1 MKAFLNKKIDF
12 SNFVIFDG
20 AMGTMLQTYGLKA
33 GELPESYNI
42 LHPEIIKKVHK
53 AYLDAGA
60 DVITTN
66 TFGANRLKLEK
77 YGYDVTEIVSA
88 GVNIALETAQE
99 KLVALDIGPIGQL
112 MKPYGS
118 LSFEDAYDLFKEQ
131 LIIGSKAGADLILIE
146 TMSDIY
152 EMKAAI
158 LAAKE
163 NTSLPVI
170 ATMTFQKD
178 RRTLTG
184 TDPMTMVNVVS
195 SLGVDAL
202 GINCSLGPR
211 EMLPIIE
218 EVLLYSTLPVISQPN
233 AGMPKLV
240 DGKTIFNVGPEE
252 FAEYAKKIAEKGAI
266 ILGGCCGTTYD
277 HIKAL
282 RNAISGL
289 KPVKRHVKPM
299 TAVSSF
305 SKTVII
311 GDGVTVIGEK
321 LNPTGRRRLQTALKS
336 GDMEYVL
343 RQALLQQDAGAHI
356 LNVNAGLPEI
366 DEKATMLNIVRELS
380 SSISI
385 PLQIDSA
392 NSDVI
397 EAAVRIYNGKPI
409 INSVNGKKQIMDD
422 IFPIVKK
429 YGACVIGLTLD
440 ENGIPSRAEDRFK
453 IAERIVKTAEE
464 YGISKE
470 NLLIDCLVIAASAQ
484 QDDVKEIVK
493 AVRLVKE
500 YLGVKTVLGVSN
512 VSFGL
517 PNRSLLNRTFLA
529 MALEAGLD
537 APIIDP
543 TDKEVMG
550 TVNAFNVLWG
560 HDKYAKYY
568 ISEYAS
574 AEKEPDARK
583 VLASSDLGD
592 IESIIINGLVEDAQ
606 SKVNEML
613 NFLTPTQ
620 IIDEYLIPALDKVG
634 RKYETGEIFL
644 PQLIQSAET
653 AKSAFE
659 AIKSYIVK
667 TGAGNTSISKGKI
680 ILATV
685 RGDIHD
691 IGKNI
696 VKILLENYG
705 FDVIDL
711 GKDVPEEEIIK
722 HIKAHNVR
730 LVGLSALMT
739 TTAQNMAKTI
749 KAIRTEGLD
758 CGIMVGGAVLNPEFA
773 RNIGADYYGKDAQEA
788 VRIAQ
793 EFFSA

>member
-1 MKAFLNKKIDF
+1 MNKKIDF

-321 LNPTGRRRLQTALKS
+321 LNPTGRKRLQTALKS

-343 RQALLQQDAGAHI
+343 RQALLQQDVGAHI

-711 GKDVPEEEIIK
+711 GKDVPEEEIIR

-749 KAIRTEGLD
+749 KAIRAEGLD

>member
-53 AYLDAGA
+53 GYLDAGA

-66 TFGANRLKLEK
+66 TFGANRLKLKK

-184 TDPMTMVNVVS
+184 TDPLTMVNVVS

-266 ILGGCCGTTYD
+266 ILGGCCGTTSD

-321 LNPTGRRRLQTALKS
+321 LNPTGRKRLQTALKS

-464 YGISKE
+464 YGILKE

-749 KAIRTEGLD
+749 KAIRAEGLD

>member
-1 MKAFLNKKIDF
+1 
-12 SNFVIFDG
+12 
-20 AMGTMLQTYGLKA
+20 
-33 GELPESYNI
+33 
-42 LHPEIIKKVHK
+42 
-53 AYLDAGA
+53 
-60 DVITTN
+60 
-66 TFGANRLKLEK
+66 
-77 YGYDVTEIVSA
+77 
-88 GVNIALETAQE
+88 
-99 KLVALDIGPIGQL
+99 
-112 MKPYGS
+112 
-118 LSFEDAYDLFKEQ
+118 
-131 LIIGSKAGADLILIE
+131 
-146 TMSDIY
+146 
-152 EMKAAI
+152 
-158 LAAKE
+158 
-163 NTSLPVI
+163 
-170 ATMTFQKD
+170 
-178 RRTLTG
+178 
-184 TDPMTMVNVVS
+184 
-195 SLGVDAL
+195 
-202 GINCSLGPR
+202 
-211 EMLPIIE
+211 
-218 EVLLYSTLPVISQPN
+218 
-233 AGMPKLV
+233 
-240 DGKTIFNVGPEE
+240 
-252 FAEYAKKIAEKGAI
+252 
-266 ILGGCCGTTYD
+266 
-277 HIKAL
+277 
-282 RNAISGL
+282 
-289 KPVKRHVKPM
+289 
-299 TAVSSF
+299 
-305 SKTVII
+305 
-311 GDGVTVIGEK
+311 
-321 LNPTGRRRLQTALKS
+321 

-592 IESIIINGLVEDAQ
+592 IESIIINGLAEDAQ

-711 GKDVPEEEIIK
+711 GKDVPEEEIIR

-739 TTAQNMAKTI
+739 TTA
-749 KAIRTEGLD
+749 
-758 CGIMVGGAVLNPEFA
+758 
-773 RNIGADYYGKDAQEA
+773 
-788 VRIAQ
+788 
-793 EFFSA
+793 

>member
-1 MKAFLNKKIDF
+1 MNKKIDF

>member
-1 MKAFLNKKIDF
+1 MNKKIDF

-20 AMGTMLQTYGLKA
+20 AMGTMLQAYGLKA

-42 LHPEIIKKVHK
+42 LHPEIIEKIHK
-53 AYLDAGA
+53 GYLDAGA

-77 YGYDVTEIVSA
+77 YGYDAAEIVSA
-88 GVNIALETAQE
+88 GVNIALKAAQE

-131 LIIGSKAGADLILIE
+131 ITIGSKTGADLILIE

-163 NTSLPVI
+163 NSSLPVI

-184 TDPMTMVNVVS
+184 TDPLTMVNVVS
-195 SLGVDAL
+195 SLSVDAL
-202 GINCSLGPR
+202 GINCSLGPS
-211 EMLPIIE
+211 EMLPVIE
-218 EVLLYSTLPVISQPN
+218 EVLLYSTLPVIAQPN
-233 AGMPKLV
+233 AGMPKLI
-240 DGKTIFNVGPEE
+240 DGKTVFNVGPEE
-252 FAEYAKKIAEKGAI
+252 FAEYAKKIAEKGAV
-266 ILGGCCGTTYD
+266 ILGGCCGTTYA

-282 RNAISGL
+282 RDAISGL

-299 TAVSSF
+299 TAASSF
-305 SKTVII
+305 SKTAII
-311 GDGVTVIGEK
+311 GDGVTIIGEK

-343 RQALLQQDAGAHI
+343 RQALVQQDAGAHI

-366 DEKATMLNIVRELS
+366 DEKATMLNIIRELS
-380 SSISI
+380 STISI

-392 NSDVI
+392 KSDVI

-409 INSVNGKKQIMDD
+409 INSVNGKKQIMAD
-422 IFPIVKK
+422 IFPIAKK

-440 ENGIPSRAEDRFK
+440 ENGIPSKAEDKFK
-453 IAERIVKTAEE
+453 IAERIVKTAGEF
-464 YGISKE
+464 GIPKE

-484 QDDVKEIVK
+484 QDDVKEIIK

-500 YLGVKTVLGVSN
+500 RLGVKTVLGVSN
-512 VSFGL
+512 ISFGL

-543 TDKEVMG
+543 VDKEVMG
-550 TVNAFNVLWG
+550 TINAFNVLWG
-560 HDKYAKYY
+560 YDKYAKCY
-568 ISEYAS
+568 ISKYAG
-574 AEKEPDARK
+574 AEKEPNAGK
-583 VLASSDLGD
+583 VSASSALGD
-592 IESIIINGLVEDAQ
+592 IENIIINGLAEEAQ

-613 NFLTPTQ
+613 SSLTPTQ
-620 IIDEYLIPALDKVG
+620 IIDEYLIPALDTAG

-659 AIKSYIVK
+659 TIKSYIVK
-667 TGAGNTSISKGKI
+667 TGAANAGISKGKI

-711 GKDVPEEEIIK
+711 GKDVPEEEIIR
-722 HIKAHNVR
+722 HIKKDSVR

-749 KAIRTEGLD
+749 KAIRAEGLD
-758 CGIMVGGAVLNPEFA
+758 CRIMVGGAVLNPEFA

-793 EFFSA
+793 EFFSS

>member
-1 MKAFLNKKIDF
+1 MNKKIDF
-12 SNFVIFDG
+12 SKFVIFDG
-20 AMGTMLQTYGLKA
+20 AMGTMLQAYGLKA

-42 LHPEIIKKVHK
+42 LHPEVIGKIHK
-53 AYLDAGA
+53 GYLDAGA

-77 YGYDVTEIVSA
+77 YGYDVTKIVST
-88 GVNIALETAQE
+88 GVNIALKAAQE
-99 KLVALDIGPIGQL
+99 KPVALDIGPIGQL

-131 LIIGSKAGADLILIE
+131 VIIGSKAGADLILIE

-184 TDPMTMVNVVS
+184 TDPLTMVNVVS

-218 EVLLYSTLPVISQPN
+218 EVLLYSALPVIAQPN

-240 DGKTIFNVGPEE
+240 DGKTVFNVGPEE
-252 FAEYAKKIAEKGAI
+252 FAEYAKKMAEKGAT
-266 ILGGCCGTTYD
+266 ILGGCCGTTYA

-289 KPVKRHVKPM
+289 KPVKQHVKPM

-305 SKTVII
+305 SKTAII
-311 GDGVTVIGEK
+311 GNGVTIIGER
-321 LNPTGRRRLQTALKS
+321 LNPTGRRRLQAALKS
-336 GDMEYVL
+336 SDMEYVL

-366 DEKATMLNIVRELS
+366 DEKAAMLTIVRELS

-392 NSDVI
+392 NSNVI
-397 EAAVRIYNGKPI
+397 EAAVRIYNGKPM

-429 YGACVIGLTLD
+429 YGTCVIGLTLD
-440 ENGIPSRAEDRFK
+440 ENGIPSKAEDRFE

-484 QDDVKEIVK
+484 QTEVKEIVR

-500 YLGVKTVLGVSN
+500 KLGVKTVLGVSN

-543 TDKEVMG
+543 ADKEVMG
-550 TVNAFNVLWG
+550 TINAFNVLWG

-568 ISEYAS
+568 ISEYTG
-574 AEKEPDARK
+574 AEKEHDARK
-583 VLASSDLGD
+583 VLVSSDLGD
-592 IESIIINGLVEDAQ
+592 IESIIINGLTEEAQ

-613 NFLTPTQ
+613 NFLTPAQ
-620 IIDEYLIPALDKVG
+620 IIDEYLIPALDTVG

-659 AIKSYIVK
+659 AIKSCIVK
-667 TGAGNTSISKGKI
+667 TGAGNASISKGKI

-711 GKDVPEEEIIK
+711 GKDVPEEEIIR
-722 HIKAHNVR
+722 HIKIHSVR

-749 KAIRTEGLD
+749 KAIRAEGLS
-758 CGIMVGGAVLNPEFA
+758 CGIMVGGAVLNAEFA
-773 RNIGADYYGKDAQEA
+773 KKIGADYYGKDAQEA

-793 EFFSA
+793 EFFNS